1 MSAFFTNTQ
10 SSSLYTYL
18 NSINPLNLLNE
29 VKDYERDHT
38 FMILIPILITKW
50 MKCIDLGWNTGKSPE
65 FGNRGPSTGRLWMDE
80 RLTSES

>member
-38 FMILIPILITKW
+38 FMILIPILITK
-50 MKCIDLGWNTGKSPE
+50 
-65 FGNRGPSTGRLWMDE
+65 
-80 RLTSES
+80 